1 MWDWLDPEGAA
12 RQQLIE
18 QQEFT
23 KNNQEDAPK
32 EQPKAATPGKP
43 LPVNKSKPGGGTR
56 YSVGVTPGNEGRV
69 HAKQVIKTESSGSP
83 LADVARDVLEQKDYT
98 TQEGLPIDPSDKS
111 FVHAPTM
118 ARAYGI
124 DQSEPG
130 WGMKGYGGKIISGLA
145 KGIAPVVAGGMMGG
159 RKGAMEAWQTAE
171 KARVAESAERRE
183 QLADVSSDRIMRE
196 AYEMARMNYESDYNM
211 GKTEMPFGDYLAQA
225 LEAMSASGS
234 GGTLQTFIDTWGP
247 EEGYRRYVESK
258 HRPRSGGGGGEG
270 TVWDTYTVAGL
281 DGVPHQVRRKIPAS
295 QAPTGDPVQT
305 VTDKEGNTT
314 TKIVKPR
321 PKASDF

>member
-12 RQQLIE
+12 RQKLIE

-32 EQPKAATPGKP
+32 EQPKEATPGKP
-43 LPVNKSKPGGGTR
+43 LPVNKSKQGGGTR

-69 HAKQVIKTESSGSP
+69 HAKQVIKTESNGSP
-83 LADVARDVLEQKDYT
+83 LADISRDVLEQKDYT
-98 TQEGLPIDPSDKS
+98 TQEGTPIDPSDKS

-124 DQSEPG
+124 DKSEPG
-130 WGMKGYGGKIISGLA
+130 WGMKGYGGKILGGLV
-145 KGIAPVVAGGMMGG
+145 KGIAPVVAGGLMGG
-159 RKGAMEAWQTAE
+159 RKGALAGWQGAVE
-171 KARVAESAERRE
+171 ERRAAE
-183 QLADVSSDRIMRE
+183 EQQQKQLADVSSDRVMRE

-211 GKTEMPFGDYLAQA
+211 GKTDTPFGDYLAQA
-225 LEAMSASGS
+225 MEAMSASGS

-258 HRPRSGGGGGEG
+258 YRQRGGGGGGEG
-270 TVWDTYTVAGL
+270 TVWDTYTVAGP

-314 TKIVKPR
+314 YKSVGPR

>member
-18 QQEFT
+18 QLEFT

-32 EQPKAATPGKP
+32 EQPKAAIAGKQ
-43 LPVNKSKPGGGTR
+43 LPANKPDTKGGTL
-56 YSVGVTPGNEGRV
+56 YSAATDSKTGRV
-69 HAKQVIKTESSGSP
+69 HAKQIVKTESKGSP

-98 TQEGLPIDPSDKS
+98 TQEGLPINPSDKS

-124 DQSEPG
+124 DKSEPG
-130 WGMKGYGGKIISGLA
+130 WGMKGYGGKILGGLA

-159 RKGAMEAWQTAE
+159 RKGALAGWQGAVEERLAAE
-171 KARVAESAERRE
+171 E
-183 QLADVSSDRIMRE
+183 QQRKQLHDVSSDRIMRE

-211 GKTEMPFGDYLAQA
+211 GKTDLPFGDYLAQA
-225 LEAMSASGS
+225 LEAMTSS

-247 EEGYRRYVESK
+247 EEGYRKYLESK

-270 TVWDTYTVAGL
+270 TVWDTYTVAGS